1 MSPKLSLEETETVIQ
16 QSADNRYEWTISTED
31 PVQQR
36 KYKRLGIEPFYI
48 SADGQFKQYKISD
61 NQLTVRRKPKPMPE
75 EQRKAR
81 ADRLAEIRR
90 K

>member
-1 MSPKLSLEETETVIQ
+1 MSPQLSLEETETVIQ
-16 QSADNRYEWTISTED
+16 QTADNRNEWTISTDD

-36 KYKRLGIEPFYI
+36 RYEKLEIEPFYI
-48 SADGQFKQYKISD
+48 SADGQFKQYKIND

-75 EQRKAR
+75 EQRKAL
-81 ADRLAEIRR
+81 ADRLAEVRR